1 MRIAVIGKGNIGG
14 TLGGAFE
21 RAGHDVAYG
30 SRSGGLAEALAD
42 AEAVVLALPAAAVDD
57 LLAEHG
63 SELEGKLVIDA
74 TNRVGAPVAN
84 AAVALRSAIPGV
96 RYVRAFNTLG
106 WENFADPDFG
116 DGPADLFYSAS
127 AADRPIAEE
136 LIGAVGLRPVW
147 VGEAKE
153 NIVDGLLTLWF
164 ALTQAR
170 GGNRRIALRLLEK

>member
-14 TLGGAFE
+14 TLGAAFE
-21 RAGHDVAYG
+21 RAGHEVAYG
-30 SRSGGLAEALAD
+30 SRRGGIAEALSA
-42 AEAVVLALPAAAVDD
+42 AEAVALALPDGGVDD
-57 LLAEHG
+57 FLTKHG
-63 SELEGKLVIDA
+63 AGLSGPLVVDA

-84 AAVALRSAIPGV
+84 AAAAIRAAGPDA

-116 DGPADLFYSAS
+116 DGPADLFYSA
-127 AADRPIAEE
+127 AEADRPAAEE

-147 VGEAKE
+147 VGADKE
-153 NIVDGLLTLWF
+153 NLVDGLLPLWF

-170 GGNRRIALRLLEK
+170 DGNRRLAFRLLEK

>member
-21 RAGHDVAYG
+21 RAGHEVAYG
-30 SRSGGLAEALAD
+30 SCSGGLAEALAG
-42 AEAVVLALPAAAVDD
+42 AEAIVLALPAGAVGD
-57 LLAEHG
+57 LLADHG
-63 SELEGKLVIDA
+63 SELDGKLVVDA

-84 AAVALRSAIPGV
+84 AAAAIRSAAPEA

-116 DGPADLFYSAS
+116 DGPADMFFS
-127 AADRPIAEE
+127 AAPADRSAAEE

-147 VGEAKE
+147 VGEDKQDV
-153 NIVDGLLTLWF
+153 VDGLLPLWF
-164 ALTQAR
+164 SLTQAR
-170 GGNRRIALRLLEK
+170 GGNRRIALRLIEK